1 MPTQP
6 TSQPSSVPTAGPT
19 YDASVALSISFDSS
33 LSINGVDPAAFVS
46 SEQAMDGFRTA
57 VLASVE
63 QGSVTIN
70 GASRRKLRSLQA
82 STTVDFTVVVQTNNI
97 DFPRETYDEVLGALT
112 VSVSSGAFVGL
123 LQSTGGPL
131 YDGASVDAE
140 SLSVAEPAITNPSG
154 VAITDYP
161 TSYPTSLDNYSE
173 FRMASVNMVIGITV
187 ITILVLLAVLV
198 GSMWYAKKYNKVQPT
213 ETYHDISRKVTKIR
227 NFDEPLSFANNSS
240 PPKHLRDEELNALS
254 SNGFH
259 VKKCWEQK
267 GDDNV
272 TVSIADQSPNF
283 ELKRKPGYDQEM
295 DQQRPDETL
304 SFQKMDSVMSHQDLE
319 ARITPKA
326 SMNQDV

>member
-1 MPTQP
+1 MP
-6 TSQPSSVPTAGPT
+6 
-19 YDASVALSISFDSS
+19 
-33 LSINGVDPAAFVS
+33 
-46 SEQAMDGFRTA
+46 
-57 VLASVE
+57 
-63 QGSVTIN
+63 
-70 GASRRKLRSLQA
+70 
-82 STTVDFTVVVQTNNI
+82 
-97 DFPRETYDEVLGALT
+97 
-112 VSVSSGAFVGL
+112 
-123 LQSTGGPL
+123 
-131 YDGASVDAE
+131 
-140 SLSVAEPAITNPSG
+140 
-154 VAITDYP
+154 
-161 TSYPTSLDNYSE
+161 
-173 FRMASVNMVIGITV
+173 
-187 ITILVLLAVLV
+187 
-198 GSMWYAKKYNKVQPT
+198 KKYNKVQPT